1 MGVPHLMHHLQAY
14 GQKIILERSTGDG
27 QPEPVPIRNA
37 IIDGPA
43 LAYHL
48 YSVCQSRRGA
58 ARNAL
63 DATPSYQELGSA
75 TVPWLEQLEQFGVRM

>member
-14 GQKIILERSTGDG
+14 GQKIILERPTGQQD
-27 QPEPVPIRNA
+27 QQLPTARNV

-63 DATPSYQELGSA
+63 DAIPSYHELGHA
-75 TVPWLEQLEQFGVRM
+75 VVPWLEQLEQFGVRM